1 MILHIQRYR
10 WIVVR
15 DGKDIFCGLAREYE
29 FKAIDNIGDTAIKT
43 YRSRNIAEISFRR
56 SWWHA
61 DELIEAGRIEFVKVV
76 EQVCTVGF
84 HEWLNEVKK
93 HESC

>member
-1 MILHIQRYR
+1 MVTSDDVKEFINGELAHIKKMRER
-10 WIVVR
+10 
-15 DGKDIFCGLAREYE
+15 GKYE
-29 FKAIDNIGDTAIKT
+29 FRAIDNIGDTAIKT
-43 YRSRNIAEISFRR
+43 YRSIKIAESSFRR

-93 HESC
+93 Q